1 MCSPPAHAL
10 WVVWPAHFHTC
21 SSFTAYNQLWTSNG
35 KCTCHVQPLA
45 LLKRVRHCDP
55 PISEPAMSA
64 LHEAL
69 AASLAALA
77 EVEGSCASY
86 PCATSPVESPA
97 ASWAASESHEVRK
110 FSKRPWTAEE
120 DEMLRTL
127 VEQHGPCRW
136 PTIASQMNGRA
147 AKQCRERWLYHL
159 DKSVKK
165 EDWTAEEDERL
176 TQLIET
182 HGPKWSHIKAYLP
195 GRMDNAIKNRWSL
208 ILRAQRRTQAQ
219 AAEGASEVSA
229 GDGIGGKVSAGK
241 RKRVE
246 DADGTCD
253 ASGAGASAGRGDA
266 GIDAALAY
274 THMHNEAIAASTLA
288 ALAQTPPPEAEDSAC
303 DRSRVISPVTT
314 LASLASHLAKPL
326 RELREWPAPEATT
339 ANEALVSSEPGATPE
354 RKPLAVLRPEGVAC
368 CSVITP
374 EFKGQFKEIGA
385 LIKDICAN
393 VHHLT
398 HAQIASRLH
407 GLDHAYA
414 RAVDSHQYP

>member
-1 MCSPPAHAL
+1 
-10 WVVWPAHFHTC
+10 
-21 SSFTAYNQLWTSNG
+21 
-35 KCTCHVQPLA
+35 
-45 LLKRVRHCDP
+45 
-55 PISEPAMSA
+55 MSA

-229 GDGIGGKVSAGK
+229 RWTAA
-241 RKRVE
+241 E
-246 DADGTCD
+246 DALL
-253 ASGAGASAGRGDA
+253 R
-266 GIDAALAY
+266 AAVIL
-274 THMHNEAIAASTLA
+274 HGHKWGLVAASLPGRT
-288 ALAQTPPPEAEDSAC
+288 TRSVRTRWGRIPPIP
-303 DRSRVISPVTT
+303 
-314 LASLASHLAKPL
+314 
-326 RELREWPAPEATT
+326 
-339 ANEALVSSEPGATPE
+339 
-354 RKPLAVLRPEGVAC
+354 
-368 CSVITP
+368 
-374 EFKGQFKEIGA
+374 
-385 LIKDICAN
+385 
-393 VHHLT
+393 
-398 HAQIASRLH
+398 
-407 GLDHAYA
+407 
-414 RAVDSHQYP
+414 

>member
-1 MCSPPAHAL
+1 MSH
-10 WVVWPAHFHTC
+10 
-21 SSFTAYNQLWTSNG
+21 
-35 KCTCHVQPLA
+35 
-45 LLKRVRHCDP
+45 
-55 PISEPAMSA
+55 EPAM
-64 LHEAL
+64 LHETL

-77 EVEGSCASY
+77 EVEGSCATY
-86 PCATSPVESPA
+86 PCTTSPVTSPT

-120 DEMLRTL
+120 DDILRTL

-147 AKQCRERWLYHL
+147 GKQCRERWLNHL

-219 AAEGASEVSA
+219 AAEGAGEASA
-229 GDGIGGKVSAGK
+229 DEGIGGKVSAGK
-241 RKRVE
+241 RKRGE

-253 ASGAGASAGRGDA
+253 ASDAGASAGRGDA
-266 GIDAALAY
+266 GTDEALAY
-274 THMHNEAIAASTLA
+274 AHMHNEAIAASTLA
-288 ALAQTPPPEAEDSAC
+288 ALALTPPPEAEDAAC
-303 DRSRVISPVTT
+303 NRSRVISPVTT
-314 LASLASHLAKPL
+314 LASLATHLAKQP
-326 RELREWPAPEATT
+326 RDWPAPEATT
-339 ANEALVSSEPGATPE
+339 AKEANEISLASSEPGATPE

-374 EFKGQFKEIGA
+374 EFKGHFSHIGA

-393 VHHLT
+393 VDHLT
-398 HAQIASRLH
+398 HAQLASRLH
-407 GLDHAYA
+407 GLQDAYA
-414 RAVDSHQYP
+414 RAADSKKKYS